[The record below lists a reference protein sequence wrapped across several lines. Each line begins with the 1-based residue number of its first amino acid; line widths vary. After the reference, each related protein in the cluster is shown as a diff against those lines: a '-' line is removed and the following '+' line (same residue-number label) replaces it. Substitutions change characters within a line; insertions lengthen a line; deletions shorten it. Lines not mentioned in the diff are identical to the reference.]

1 MTEDIL
7 RISIEPGDNGY
18 ERLIALGVPHERA
31 KDWARLGPKMHAT
44 LWINGPVGVWEVHR
58 ELSAH
63 LRIAGWTLLC
73 SGKDASDD
81 EQLVR
86 LCEIVAELSDDM
98 RSRGFPLIK
107 ADSWADEGVFVDVLR
122 SSGFEQV
129 TINGNPHP
137 IENDRDYSHSGWLF
151 WNPDYEPEATNLM
164 IPAYEHQKTE
174 FTCGPASALMTLG
187 EIEGDPHTDF
197 VNELNL
203 WRQATYSG
211 GVGHFG
217 LASALADHGA
227 QVEVLVST
235 TEPIVG
241 ISKTTMLGKRARIA
255 LHHEHM
261 ARARELGVT
270 SQVRELSVED
280 ITSALE
286 SGKHI
291 IALVDLAPLN
301 GEDTPHWLL
310 IWGRVGDFLLM
321 HDPWYDEEF
330 GETWVETYV
339 QPLYTRDLWEAAQ
352 WADDTHERAL
362 LSVRTS
368 R

>member
-1 MTEDIL
+1 MTKDIS
-7 RISIEPGDNGY
+7 RISIQPGDNGY

-31 KDWARLGPKMHAT
+31 KGWARLGPKMHAT
-44 LWINGPVGVWEVHR
+44 LWTNGPVGVWEVHR

-63 LRIAGWTLLC
+63 LRIAGWTPLC
-73 SGKDASDD
+73 SGKEAAED
-81 EQLVR
+81 EQFVR
-86 LCEIVAELSDDM
+86 LREIVAALSRDM

-107 ADSWADEGVFVDVLR
+107 ADSWADEGVFIDVLC

-151 WNPDYEPEATNLM
+151 WNPDYEPEATNLV

-235 TEPIVG
+235 TQPIVG
-241 ISKTTMLGKRARIA
+241 ISKTTMLGKRARVA

-261 ARARELGVT
+261 ARARELGVS

-280 ITSALE
+280 ITSALDA
-286 SGKHI
+286 GKHV

-339 QPLYTRDLWEAAQ
+339 QPLQIRDLWEAAQ
-352 WADDTHERAL
+352 WADDTRERAL
-362 LSVRTS
+362 LTVRTF

>member
-1 MTEDIL
+1 M
-7 RISIEPGDNGY
+7 
-18 ERLIALGVPHERA
+18 
-31 KDWARLGPKMHAT
+31 
-44 LWINGPVGVWEVHR
+44 
-58 ELSAH
+58 
-63 LRIAGWTLLC
+63 
-73 SGKDASDD
+73 
-81 EQLVR
+81 
-86 LCEIVAELSDDM
+86 
-98 RSRGFPLIK
+98 K
-107 ADSWADEGVFVDVLR
+107 ADSWADEGIFVDVLR
-122 SSGFEQV
+122 SIGFEQV

-137 IENDRDYSHSGWLF
+137 IENDRDYSHSGWLL
-151 WNPDYEPEATNLM
+151 WNPDFAPESANLVV
-164 IPAYEHQKTE
+164 PAYEHQKTE
-174 FTCGPASALMTLG
+174 FTCGPACALMTLG

-197 VNELNL
+197 VNELDL

-227 QVEVLVST
+227 QVEVLAT
-235 TEPIVG
+235 TSEPIVG
-241 ISKTTMLGKRARIA
+241 ISKTTMLGKRARVA
-255 LHHEHM
+255 LHSEHM
-261 ARARELGVT
+261 TRARELGVS

-280 ITSALE
+280 ITSALDE
-286 SGKHI
+286 GKHV

-310 IWGRVGDFLLM
+310 IWGRVGDFFLI

-339 QPLYTRDLWEAAQ
+339 QPLHTRDLWEAAQ

-362 LSVRTS
+362 LTVRTS